1 MRKKM
6 ATSLLAALA
15 VFTLNSPAWSTDY
28 TTMTT
33 EELNNVRG
41 TLYNATEAERNA
53 FRNEW
58 QKRINQMTPEERTQ
72 YMGPGKGKGKG
83 YGGGKGQG
91 SGKGAGQGQGQGQGQ
106 GKNN

>member
-1 MRKKM
+1 MKKKIT
-6 ATSLLAALA
+6 TSLLAALA
-15 VFTLNSPAWSTDY
+15 LFIMSSPALSADY

-33 EELNNVRG
+33 EELSNVRG
-41 TLYNATEAERNA
+41 TLYNAPEAERNA

-72 YMGPGKGKGKG
+72 YMGSGKGKGKGKG

-91 SGKGAGQGQGQGQGQ
+91 SGMGGGQGQ
-106 GKNN
+106 GKNK